1 MKQEN
6 YVISFLNE
14 LVRTPAAELD
24 SAITRVLR
32 RMGQICAADRAYIF
46 KFRDNAFFDNTHEWV
61 AEGVAPMRDHLQNLP
76 LDRLSP
82 WRDRLDRDDIIHVP
96 DVADL
101 DDNDP
106 QKAFLVHQGIMSLL
120 VVPIIQDD
128 QLVGMA
134 GLDRTHQVA
143 SFSPDEIQMQRAVAD
158 VIQSAL
164 VRQEALQDLERTR
177 DKLELTLAAL
187 PDLLVEVDHQGIY
200 RACHHKMAFSWAPD
214 PQAAIG
220 KPIEAVLRPEIAAE
234 RRRMMAEVAKG
245 KKITRVEQQLHKDD
259 PKSWVEVSISMRAP
273 VGADDQGGFL
283 FLIRDIS
290 ERKIRDAELSDT
302 YANLDKAFLERDIM
316 ASRLHDLSAISNDW
330 VWEQDAE
337 TRLTYISP
345 SIMRFGIDESFFV
358 GRSRAEVALDS
369 GVAPDDPGF
378 NLITQRMKDRK
389 PFRDVLY
396 KARHLDGRPA
406 FLRFSGTP
414 MFDADG
420 TFKGYRGIGSEVT
433 EILQREEEALDAARR
448 VEAIMAALP
457 DLLLEVDETGR
468 YTGFIAGPSQL
479 RLPVEGSLA
488 GMKVDDVVPPDVAK
502 TVHLALH
509 RVLDEGHVSGMRYAL
524 DIEGARR
531 VFELSGAR
539 KESPLADG
547 KPSAIFMV
555 RDVTEDTQQR
565 DELLKFGKIVEAMT
579 NYVVVVDCDQRIVW
593 FNRAFSE
600 KSGWSLDE
608 VRGALFEELVRCEE
622 SDPETAAAL
631 TRALERRESFRGE
644 TVNKDRHGN
653 RYWIDF
659 NVQPLYGIDGSLQGF
674 VTVETDITEHK
685 LQRAEVSR
693 LASEATE
700 MRQRLE
706 NALNA
711 LPDSVVISDAQDRLV
726 IANKAYREMFPALDE
741 YLTEGQSLEF
751 ILRKGIETGSLPGS
765 GPDVDVEAVLA
776 EKLAFYQK
784 PTFEDEVPLPDGRW
798 VRRINVRTS
807 DHGSITVA
815 IDITAQRNQIAA
827 LDAANTELKDALAK
841 RDAVEEQLA
850 TVMHGAAI
858 GTWEWNAATKKL
870 TVGGQWRQILG
881 YDEDQ
886 MPPMDLESFNQMVHP
901 DDLALFEKIG
911 AIREDNEKALTE
923 TEFRMRHKDG
933 HWEWVLSRSQIT
945 HFSTDGRPEIVGG
958 VHLNIQDR
966 KRLEQGL
973 ESGKKFLEQIMDA
986 SIAAIIVMNAEG
998 KIVYANNEAESILRL
1013 SRDEMHGLSYDAPVW
1028 RATRLD
1034 GSAITGNELPF
1045 ARAVA
1050 EKQPVRDLRFAVE
1063 WEDGTR
1069 RALSVNALAVEA
1081 EGEEL
1086 RVVTSFNDITEELA
1100 ATSRLEQARA
1110 QAEEAS
1116 RSKSMFLANMSHEIR
1131 TPLNGVLGMAE
1142 VLEGTLVEDRQRR
1155 MIGTIRSSGETLL
1168 SILNDILDMSKIEA
1182 GKMEIEQ
1189 VPFLVEDL
1197 IQPVQALNAIRA
1209 EEKGLQLRVHTNS
1222 GCAQPLL
1229 GDPHR
1234 ISQIL
1239 NNLLHNAIK
1248 FTETGSVM
1256 LTLHYQPG
1264 EPLEMVVQDTG
1275 MGMSKAQVARILDSF
1290 EQADGSITRRF
1301 GGTGLGMSIVRQ
1313 LVTLMKGEIT
1323 IDSAKD
1329 RGTTIRVTLPLAQ
1342 ADQVSAKL
1350 GSTADRAE
1358 QADFNLGHLKALVAD
1373 DSQTNR
1379 LVISEMLR
1387 ESGIEIA
1394 MVENGRDAVALWE
1407 KENARGAG
1415 FDIVLMD
1422 ISMPVMDGVSAL
1434 TEIRDRE
1441 DILGIGPVPVIAVTA
1456 NAMPHQVADY
1466 LIAGFDTHLAKP
1478 FKRAELLHAI
1488 VTLTRN
1494 PA

>member
-1 MKQEN
+1 VKQEN

-24 SAITRVLR
+24 NAITRVLG

-46 KFRDNAFFDNTHEWV
+46 KFRDKDVFDNTHEWV
-61 AEGVAPMRDHLQNLP
+61 TEGVAPMRACLQGLSMRKLANWRNTLEA
-76 LDRLSP
+76 DRC
-82 WRDRLDRDDIIHVP
+82 IHIPSVP
-96 DVADL
+96 DMADDAPEKAAFVA
-101 DDNDP
+101 
-106 QKAFLVHQGIMSLL
+106 QGIKSLL
-120 VVPIIQDD
+120 VVPIIDEGK
-128 QLVGMA
+128 LVGMA
-134 GLDRTHQVA
+134 GIDRTQSMA
-143 SFSPDEIQMQRAVAD
+143 AFSDDEIRMQRAVAD

-164 VRQEALQDLERTR
+164 VRQEAVQNLERTR

-200 RACHHKMAFSWAPD
+200 RACHHETPFSWAPD
-214 PQAAIG
+214 PQAAVG

-234 RRRMMAEVAKG
+234 RRRMMADVANG
-245 KKITRVEQQLHKDD
+245 KKIIRVEQQLHLDD
-259 PKSWVEVSISMRAP
+259 PQSWVEVSISMRAA
-273 VGADDQGGFL
+273 VGVDDPGGFL

-290 ERKIRDAELSDT
+290 ERKAREAELSAT
-302 YANLDKAFLERDIM
+302 YADLDKAFSERDTI

-345 SIMRFGIDESFFV
+345 SIMRFGVDESYFI
-358 GRSRAEVALDS
+358 GRTRAEVALDS

-378 NLITQRMKDRK
+378 NLITESMKARK
-389 PFRDVLY
+389 PFRDVFY
-396 KARHLDGRPA
+396 KACNLDGRTV

-414 MFDADG
+414 MFDAQG
-420 TFKGYRGIGSEVT
+420 RFTGYRGIGSEVT
-433 EILQREEEALDAARR
+433 EILQREEESLEAARR

-479 RLPVEGSLA
+479 RLPVEGALA
-488 GMKVDDVVPPDVAK
+488 GMKIEDVVPPDAAK
-502 TVHLALH
+502 TVHLALR

-524 DIEGARR
+524 DIEGVRR

-539 KESPLADG
+539 KESPGPDTR
-547 KPSAIFMV
+547 PSAIFMV

-579 NYVVVVDCDQRIVW
+579 NFVVVVDCDHRIVW

-600 KSGWSLDE
+600 KSGWTLDE

-622 SDPETAAAL
+622 SDSEAAAAL
-631 TRALERRESFRGE
+631 TRALHRREPFRGE

-653 RYWIDF
+653 RYWIDLD
-659 NVQPLYGIDGSLQGF
+659 VQPLYGIDGSLQGF

-685 LQRAEVSR
+685 RQRAEVSR

-700 MRQRLE
+700 MRRRLE
-706 NALNA
+706 NALDA
-711 LPDSVVISDAQDRLV
+711 LPDSVVVSDAQDRLV
-726 IANKAYREMFPALDE
+726 IANKAYRKMFPALTE
-741 YLTEGQSLEF
+741 HLIEGQPLEF
-751 ILRKGIETGSLPGS
+751 ILRKGIETHSLPGS
-765 GPDVDVEAVLA
+765 GPGADVEAVLA
-776 EKLAFYQK
+776 EKLECYRKA
-784 PTFEDEVPLPDGRW
+784 TFQDEVPLPDGRW

-815 IDITAQRNQIAA
+815 IDITARRNQIDA

-841 RDAVEEQLA
+841 RDEVEEQLA

-881 YDEDQ
+881 YDEGQ
-886 MPPMDLESFNQMVHP
+886 MPPMDLESFSKMVHP
-901 DDLALFEKIG
+901 DDLAQFENIG
-911 AIREDNEKALTE
+911 AIRDDNTKGLSE
-923 TEFRMRHKDG
+923 TEFRMLHKDG

-945 HFSTDGRPEIVGG
+945 HFSPDGRPEIIGG

-998 KIVYANNEAESILRL
+998 KIVYANNEAERILRL
-1013 SRDEMHGLSYDAPVW
+1013 SRDELHGLRYDAPVW
-1028 RATRLD
+1028 RSTRLD
-1034 GSAITGNELPF
+1034 GSPITSEELPF
-1045 ARAVA
+1045 ARAIA
-1050 EKQPVRDLRFAVE
+1050 EKQPVRDLRFAIA

-1069 RALSVNALAVEA
+1069 RALSVNAIAVEA

-1222 GCAQPLL
+1222 GCALHLL

-1248 FTETGSVM
+1248 FTESGSVM

-1275 MGMSKAQVARILDSF
+1275 MGMSKAQIARILDSF

-1313 LVTLMKGEIT
+1313 LVTLMKGDIT

-1329 RGTTIRVTLPLAQ
+1329 RGTTIRISLPLDA
-1342 ADQVSAKL
+1342 AGPVSTK
-1350 GSTADRAE
+1350 RAGPTDTIE
-1358 QADFNLGHLKALVAD
+1358 QTDVQLGHLKALVAD
-1373 DSQTNR
+1373 DSPTNR

-1387 ESGIEIA
+1387 DSGIDIA
-1394 MVENGRDAVALWE
+1394 MVENGREAVDLWA
-1407 KENARGAG
+1407 KQIAGAAG

-1434 TEIRDRE
+1434 TELRDRE
-1441 DILGIGPVPVIAVTA
+1441 ETLGLAPVPVIAVTA

-1488 VTLTRN
+1488 VTLTKN
-1494 PA
+1494 AL

>member
-24 SAITRVLR
+24 SAIMRVLG
-32 RMGQICAADRAYIF
+32 RMGEICAADRAYIF
-46 KFRDNAFFDNTHEWV
+46 KFRDNNVFDNTHEWV
-61 AEGVAPMRDHLQNLP
+61 ADGVAPMRARLQNIPTDSLANWYAK
-76 LDRLSP
+76 LEQ
-82 WRDRLDRDDIIHVP
+82 DDYIHIPNVP
-96 DVADL
+96 DMG
-101 DDNDP
+101 DDEP
-106 QKAFLVHQGIMSLL
+106 EKEPLLAQGIVSIL
-120 VVPIIQDD
+120 VVPIIDEGR
-128 QLVGMA
+128 LVGMA
-134 GLDRTHQVA
+134 GIDRTQKMA
-143 SFSPDEIQMQRAVAD
+143 PFSEDEICMQRAVAD

-164 VRQEALQDLERTR
+164 VRQEALQDLELTR

-187 PDLLVEVDHQGIY
+187 PDLLVEADHQGIY
-200 RACHHKMAFSWAPD
+200 RACHYASSVNWMPD
-214 PQAAIG
+214 PQWAMG
-220 KPIEAVLRPEIAAE
+220 KSIEEVLRPEVAAE
-234 RRRMMAEVAKG
+234 RRRMMADVVKG
-245 KKITRVEQQLHKDD
+245 KKITRVEQQLREDD
-259 PKSWVEVSISMRAP
+259 PQSWVEVSISLRDAVNAEDP
-273 VGADDQGGFL
+273 GGFL
-283 FLIRDIS
+283 FLVRDIS
-290 ERKIRDAELSDT
+290 ERKTREAELSTT
-302 YANLDKAFLERDIM
+302 YASLDKAFSERDVM

-337 TRLTYISP
+337 TRITYISP
-345 SIMRFGIDESFFV
+345 SITRFGVDASFFT
-358 GRSRAEVALDS
+358 GRTRLDVAKDA

-378 NLITQRMKDRK
+378 NLITETMRARK

-406 FLRFSGTP
+406 FIRFSGTP
-414 MFDADG
+414 MFDTDG
-420 TFKGYRGIGSEVT
+420 EFAGYRGIGSEVT
-433 EILQREEEALDAARR
+433 EILQREEETLDAARR
-448 VEAIMAALP
+448 IEAIMAALP
-457 DLLLEVDETGR
+457 DLLIEVDETGR

-479 RLPVEGSLA
+479 RMPIDGTLA
-488 GMKVDDVVPPDVAK
+488 GKTIEDVVPPDVAK
-502 TVHLALH
+502 TVRHALH
-509 RVLDEGHVSGMRYAL
+509 LVLDDGHASGIRYAL
-524 DIEGARR
+524 EIDGNRR
-531 VFELSGAR
+531 VFELTGAR
-539 KESPLADG
+539 KESPLPEG
-547 KPSAIFMV
+547 RPSAIFMV

-565 DELLKFGKIVEAMT
+565 DELLKLGKIVEAMT
-579 NYVVVVDCDQRIVW
+579 NFVVVVDCAERIVW

-608 VRGALFEELVRCEE
+608 VRGELFEELVRCEE

-631 TRALERRESFRGE
+631 KRALHKREPFRGE
-644 TVNKDRHGN
+644 TVNKDRFGKK
-653 RYWIDF
+653 YWIDF
-659 NVQPLYGIDGSLQGF
+659 NVQPLFGVDGTLQGY

-685 LQRAEVSR
+685 RQRAEVSR
-693 LASEATE
+693 LATEAMET
-700 MRQRLE
+700 RQRLE

-726 IANKAYREMFPALDE
+726 IANKAYREMFPALEE
-741 YLTEGQSLEF
+741 YLVEGQTLEN
-751 ILRKGIETGSLPGS
+751 ILRKGLETQSLPGS
-765 GPDVDVEAVLA
+765 GPDVDIEAALA
-776 EKLAFYQK
+776 EKLQAYRKTSFA
-784 PTFEDEVPLPDGRW
+784 DEVQLPDGRW

-807 DHGSITVA
+807 DHGCITVA
-815 IDITAQRNQIAA
+815 IDITARRNQIAA
-827 LDAANTELKDALAK
+827 LDAANTELKNALAE
-841 RDAVEEQLA
+841 RDEVEEQL
-850 TVMHGAAI
+850 TKVMHGAAI
-858 GTWEWNAATKKL
+858 GTWEWNVLTQKL

-881 YDEDQ
+881 YGEDQ
-886 MPPMDLESFNQMVHP
+886 MPPMDLESFSKLVHP
-901 DDLALFEKIG
+901 DDLNLFDEVG
-911 AIREDNEKALTE
+911 AITAENTTGLSE
-923 TEFRMRHKDG
+923 TEFRMLHKKG
-933 HWEWVLSRSQIT
+933 HWEWVLSRCQIT
-945 HFSTDGRPEIVGG
+945 RFGPTGKAEIIGG

-973 ESGKKFLEQIMDA
+973 ESGKKFLEQVMDA
-986 SIAAIIVMNAEG
+986 SIAAIVVMNGAG
-998 KIVYANNEAESILRL
+998 RIMYANNEAERILRL
-1013 SRDEMHGLSYDAPVW
+1013 TREKMQGLCFDDPEW
-1028 RATRLD
+1028 HTTRLD
-1034 GSAITGNELPF
+1034 GSPIGRDELPF

-1050 EKQPVRDLRFAVE
+1050 EKKPVRDSRFAIE

-1069 RALSVNALAVEA
+1069 RFLSVNALAFEG

-1086 RVVTSFNDITEELA
+1086 QVVTSFNDITEELA
-1100 ATSRLEQARA
+1100 ATTRLEQARA

-1142 VLEGTLVEDRQRR
+1142 VLEGTLVEERQRR

-1189 VPFLVEDL
+1189 VPFLVDDL
-1197 IQPVQALNAIRA
+1197 VQPVQALNAIRA

-1222 GCAQPLL
+1222 GCALPLL

-1248 FTETGSVM
+1248 FTESGSVM

-1275 MGMSKAQVARILDSF
+1275 MGMSKAQVERILDSF

-1313 LVTLMKGEIT
+1313 LVTLMQGEIT
-1323 IDSAKD
+1323 IDSATA
-1329 RGTTIRVTLPLAQ
+1329 RGTTIRVTLPLEA
-1342 ADQVSAKL
+1342 AEATSAKL
-1350 GSTADRAE
+1350 AANGDTVD
-1358 QADFNLGHLKALVAD
+1358 QTNVQLGHLKALVAD
-1373 DSQTNR
+1373 DSPTNR

-1387 ESGIEIA
+1387 DSGIEIG
-1394 MVENGRDAVALWE
+1394 MVENGREAIDLWA

-1441 DILGIGPVPVIAVTA
+1441 DTLGLAPVPVIAVTA

-1488 VTLTRN
+1488 ITLTKN
-1494 PA
+1494 PL